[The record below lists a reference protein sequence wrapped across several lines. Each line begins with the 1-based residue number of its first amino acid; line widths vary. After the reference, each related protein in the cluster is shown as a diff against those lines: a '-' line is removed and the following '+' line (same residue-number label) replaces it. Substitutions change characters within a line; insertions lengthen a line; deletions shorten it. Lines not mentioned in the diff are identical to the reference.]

1 MSALVI
7 ATTRG
12 TIADYVY
19 ALFLVYSVI
28 IVIYVLSSLV
38 FSLGVR
44 VPYSR
49 WSDAVLGFLRDVCE
63 PYLRIFRRFIPMIG
77 PLDISPIVALIVLSL
92 VGSVVARPDPRLIGG
107 RVGGAPR
114 SWCSAVVAVDQAA
127 KALVVDS
134 LIRAASAA
142 TSRSGST
149 SSTSATAESPSACS
163 TAAARAGRS

>member
-7 ATTRG
+7 ATTRE

-28 IVIYVLSSLV
+28 IVIYVLSSLI

-92 VGSVVARPDPRLIGG
+92 VGSVVEG
-107 RVGGAPR
+107 
-114 SWCSAVVAVDQAA
+114 
-127 KALVVDS
+127 
-134 LIRAASAA
+134 LIR
-142 TSRSGST
+142 G
-149 SSTSATAESPSACS
+149 
-163 TAAARAGRS
+163 

>member
-1 MSALVI
+1 MNALVI

-12 TIADYVY
+12 TIADYIY

-28 IVIYVLSSLV
+28 IVIYVLSSLI

-92 VGSVVARPDPRLIGG
+92 VGSVVEG
-107 RVGGAPR
+107 
-114 SWCSAVVAVDQAA
+114 
-127 KALVVDS
+127 
-134 LIRAASAA
+134 LIR
-142 TSRSGST
+142 G
-149 SSTSATAESPSACS
+149 
-163 TAAARAGRS
+163 